1 MSYLDMQLMYKRLE
15 NKTESHKQSDNKAEL
30 NKQLENKAELNLWLD
45 IVAKAA
51 INVFQLN
58 K

>member
-15 NKTESHKQSDNKAEL
+15 NKAESKQSDNKAEM
-30 NKQLENKAELNLWLD
+30 NKQIESKAELNMWLD
-45 IVAKAA
+45 MVAKAA
-51 INVFQLN
+51 IYVFQQN

>member
-15 NKTESHKQSDNKAEL
+15 NKAESKQSDNKAEM
-30 NKQLENKAELNLWLD
+30 NKQIESKVELNMWLD
-45 IVAKAA
+45 MVAKAA
-51 INVFQLN
+51 INVFQQN